1 MKTRLSGILYL
12 VSAVLMAAVMFTGCP
27 TSGGDDGPA
36 AVSGVAI
43 NEKPASGDLTVRRT
57 ETLQLTATVMPDNA
71 GNKAVTWS
79 SSDDT
84 KATVDADTG
93 LVTGVA
99 NTTAGQPVT
108 ITVTTADGGKTDS
121 VTVRVTAPPTLVTA
135 ITVTSDTGI
144 TGLKPNETVQLTATV
159 APTTATYQNVT
170 WSSANDAVATVS
182 ATGLV
187 TGVGDG
193 EVDIT
198 ATAVDTSG
206 VTGIIKIHVA
216 AAGIQPTSISIVHPK
231 SPFVH
236 MGDTFTLDT
245 VIGPSN
251 ATERTIA
258 WSSSAAGVATVD
270 PATGVITPV
279 ALGTADITATTGNS
293 LADTYTITV
302 LAKRD
307 TVAVDGATLVHSYPS
322 LLNVNHFGGAT
333 GTNNSDGSFTFATGT
348 SWNGGGAQY
357 NFPEPGAS
365 DTWNLNSYVVVE
377 MHLLV
382 IDGSVTVGVKKS
394 GGNIDLN
401 PYPSGSSGITF
412 NTTTNDG
419 KFTYTAVKDE
429 AGTGIGFQVNTGGPA
444 TVKIEKVVFSTVTT
458 YTISFTGLSG
468 SDIPSWDTITI
479 PTGRT
484 VNFNGSYLMPGKP
497 TKDGYHFKG
506 WLVSTTPNDYF
517 NASAPVTQNYALT
530 ADWGE
535 GPPPPVDMTLDL
547 NPNNWPEIPPNSAN
561 GGTGWP
567 SGWPIDYAIPT
578 YDSDTGKLTLEFSGQ
593 TRQKGVIPLSQEQI
607 DELVYTEDSGVTF
620 RINGQA
626 YKEDGTTQWNA
637 TKANIATNKA
647 RFRVH
652 LANPAGSGVS
662 PGTSNLTGGVGDDQS
677 LNIDDLVAY
686 VTFANRDQA
695 NLSYLVIQAM
705 YDDGNGQAG
714 GPPVALDGKVLFIIE
729 SVKVEVGDTTP

>member
-27 TSGGDDGPA
+27 TPGGDDGPA

-43 NEKPASGDLTVRRT
+43 NEKPASGDLSVRRT
-57 ETLQLTATVMPDNA
+57 ETLQLTVTVMPDNA
-71 GNKAVTWS
+71 GNKAVSWS

-84 KATVDADTG
+84 KATVDDNG

-144 TGLKPNETVQLTATV
+144 TGLKPTETVQLTATV

-170 WSSANDAVATVS
+170 WSSPNDAVATVS

-206 VTGIIKIHVA
+206 VTGTIKIHVA
-216 AAGIQPTSISIVHPK
+216 AAGIQPTSISIVPPK
-231 SPFVH
+231 SPYVH

-258 WSSSAAGVATVD
+258 WSSSAAGVAAVD

-279 ALGTADITATTGNS
+279 TLGTATITATTGNS
-293 LADTYTITV
+293 LTDTCAITV

-307 TVAVDGATLVHSYPS
+307 TVAVESGTLVHYYPS

-357 NFPEPGAS
+357 DFPEPAAGA
-365 DTWNLNSYVVVE
+365 TWSLDSYVVVE
-377 MHLLV
+377 MQLLV
-382 IDGSVTVGVKKS
+382 IEGSVTVGVKKS

-429 AGTGIGFQVNTGGPA
+429 AGSGIGFQVNTGGPA
-444 TVKIEKVVFSTVTT
+444 TVKIEKVVFSTVAT
-458 YTISFTGLSG
+458 YTISFTGLTGAEPS
-468 SDIPSWDTITI
+468 SWDTITI

-506 WLVSTTPNDYF
+506 WLVSTTPDDYF

-530 ADWGE
+530 ADWGD
-535 GPPPPVDMTLDL
+535 GPPPAVDMTLDL
-547 NPNNWPEIPPNSAN
+547 NKDNWPTIPPNAGSGADVDWPA
-561 GGTGWP
+561 GWP
-567 SGWPIDYAIPT
+567 KDYAIPT
-578 YDSDTGKLTLEFSGQ
+578 YENNKLTLEFSGQ

-607 DELVYTEDSGVTF
+607 DELMYTEESGVTF

-626 YKEDGTTQWNA
+626 YKEDGTTRWN
-637 TKANIATNKA
+637 TGDTTIAANKA

-652 LANPAGSGVS
+652 LANPAGGGVS

-677 LNIDDLVAY
+677 VNIDNLVAY
-686 VTFANRDQA
+686 VTFASRDQA

-705 YDDGNGQAG
+705 YGDTTGTGAG

-729 SVKVEVGDTTP
+729 SVKVEVGDTTE